1 MVDNFFWGREVF
13 FETTVTGNT
22 NGIQVF
28 TQFWTRSPA
37 VVALVAVNVR
47 VNTYPIADLE
57 VFNIRANRSNNP
69 GVFVTQNNRWNSI
82 GRAWQT
88 IVQGLVSPTNSG
100 PGSVNKDFVW
110 LNFWLLVVVVDFLL
124 LLTSHY

>member
-37 VVALVAVNVR
+37 VVALVAVNIWI
-47 VNTYPIADLE
+47 NADTIANLE
-57 VFNIRANRSNNP
+57 VFNFTTYSSNNTR
-69 GVFVTQNNRWNSI
+69 VFVS
-82 GRAWQT
+82 
-88 IVQGLVSPTNSG
+88 
-100 PGSVNKDFVW
+100 
-110 LNFWLLVVVVDFLL
+110 
-124 LLTSHY
+124 